1 MTTKAVF
8 HGECVLSKVAVRPPD
23 SKKVKAK
30 GSHIIADSENTGN
43 HHMVA
48 VKDGCELYEKDGVL
62 YLENEVETEVF
73 CVDQA
78 RHDTITL
85 EPGVWKIDR
94 AKEYDFITD
103 EVRQV
108 AD

>member
-1 MTTKAVF
+1 MKKAVF
-8 HGECVLSKVAVRPPD
+8 HGECVISKTVLPNGV
-23 SKKVKAK
+23 KKVDVK
-30 GSHIIADSENTGN
+30 GDSYIIADSETTGN
-43 HHMVA
+43 HHLVA

-73 CVDQA
+73 CVDQS

-94 AKEYDFITD
+94 AKEYDFLKD
-103 EVRQV
+103 EVRRV

>member
-1 MTTKAVF
+1 MKAMF
-8 HGECVLSKVAVRPPD
+8 HGECVISKVDKPKGL
-23 SKKVKAK
+23 KKINTV
-30 GSHIIADSENTGN
+30 GDSHIIADSETTGN
-43 HHMVA
+43 HHKVA
-48 VKDGCELYEKDGVL
+48 LKEGCELYEKDGVL

-78 RHDTITL
+78 RHDTIKL

-94 AKEYDFITD
+94 AKEYDFLTE
-103 EVRQV
+103 EVKSV

>member
-1 MTTKAVF
+1 MKAIF
-8 HGECVLSKVAVRPPD
+8 HGEAILRKVGEVPSGA
-23 SKKVKAK
+23 KKAQEGAK
-30 GSHIIADSENTGN
+30 SFIIAPSETSGN
-43 HHMVA
+43 HHCIK

-73 CVDQA
+73 CVDA
-78 RHDTITL
+78 TRHDSITL

-94 AKEYDFITD
+94 AKEYDFISE
-103 EVRQV
+103 EVRRV